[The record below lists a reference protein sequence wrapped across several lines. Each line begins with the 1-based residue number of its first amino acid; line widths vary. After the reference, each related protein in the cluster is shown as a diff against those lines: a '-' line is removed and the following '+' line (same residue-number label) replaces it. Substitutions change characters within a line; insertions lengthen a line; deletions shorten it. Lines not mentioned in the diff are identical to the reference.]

1 MYLYPVYFTAI
12 RYILW
17 TFYAFVVI
25 WYIFPRFGMLHQE
38 KSGNPGVATLLTFQA
53 TDLIT
58 GCLSLDA
65 EKRKKNKR
73 KKSSINL
80 VLPLLIRNVLA
91 DFCALPKQGCQIVCF
106 QTKNPHFG

>member
-1 MYLYPVYFTAI
+1 MYQYPVYFTAI

-58 GCLSLDA
+58 GCLNLDA
-65 EKRKKNKR
+65 EKREKKTKE
-73 KKSSINL
+73 KS
-80 VLPLLIRNVLA
+80 LP
-91 DFCALPKQGCQIVCF
+91 
-106 QTKNPHFG
+106 